1 MASSV
6 IKNPFVASKNVS
18 KTIKVNM
25 TSSRF
30 EVSIYGKILVVS
42 YFFVLPNVVARGT
55 ELVTMDLPSNLL
67 ATAFNGGDI
76 NLNNRSIYA
85 ERDLS
90 ANTNHLGQ
98 LVGVLA

>member
-6 IKNPFVASKNVS
+6 IKNTFVASKNVS
-18 KTIKVNM
+18 KTIKVPV
-25 TSSRF
+25 TASRV

-42 YFFVLPNVVARGT
+42 YFFVFPNEIAKGT
-55 ELVTMDLPSNLL
+55 ELVTMDLQSDLL
-67 ATAFNGGDI
+67 ATAFDGGDT

-90 ANTNHLGQ
+90 ANTNHFGQ
-98 LVGVLA
+98 LVGVLV

>member
-6 IKNPFVASKNVS
+6 IKNTFVASKNVS
-18 KTIKVNM
+18 KTIKVNV
-25 TSSRF
+25 TSSRV
-30 EVSIYGKILVVS
+30 EASIYGKILVVS
-42 YFFVLPNVVARGT
+42 YFFVFPNAVARGT
-55 ELVTMDLPSNLL
+55 ELATMDLPSDIL
-67 ATAFNGGDI
+67 ATAFNGGDV

-98 LVGVLA
+98 IVGVLA